1 MYNIDTNGL
10 TLPNLNDII
19 DYLTNGFKTI
29 YGDNINLEQ
38 NTPDG
43 QFLNILAQCIID
55 LQELSQYIYNS
66 FDLENSEGRALDRNA
81 GIIGVQRQ
89 AGSYTI
95 VPIDIVANDTT
106 TLQGLDSNYTNPTGT
121 GFTVSDNNG
130 NNYILISSTT
140 ILSGTTTLQFRAQEI
155 GAIEPVLNTITNIT
169 TPQLGI
175 VSANNSSAPLIIGV
189 DEESDKQLKDRI
201 NNSFALGGTGSFEN
215 IKSYLY
221 QLQGVISVGGEN
233 NNTGSTSS
241 NGTPAH
247 SVWVIVEGGDDDYIA
262 NTIYKTLNTGC
273 PMRGATEVKVID
285 QDGVEN
291 IIKFDRPSTES
302 LYILMT
308 VEAKDNN
315 TVIDTD
321 IIKTNLINNL
331 KLGLNDI
338 VDSSKINNI
347 LTNID
352 DTLIYYDIQVSKDGI
367 TYSNMVNN
375 TNLNYIFTLS
385 SNNINITVN

>member
-130 NNYILISSTT
+130 NNYILISEK
-140 ILSGTTTLQFRAQEI
+140 GTFI
-155 GAIEPVLNTITNIT
+155 GDNTYRFKNV
-169 TPQLGI
+169 Q
-175 VSANNSSAPLIIGV
+175 
-189 DEESDKQLKDRI
+189 
-201 NNSFALGGTGSFEN
+201 
-215 IKSYLY
+215 
-221 QLQGVISVGGEN
+221 ISN
-233 NNTGSTSS
+233 
-241 NGTPAH
+241 
-247 SVWVIVEGGDDDYIA
+247 
-262 NTIYKTLNTGC
+262 
-273 PMRGATEVKVID
+273 
-285 QDGVEN
+285 
-291 IIKFDRPSTES
+291 
-302 LYILMT
+302 
-308 VEAKDNN
+308 
-315 TVIDTD
+315 
-321 IIKTNLINNL
+321 
-331 KLGLNDI
+331 
-338 VDSSKINNI
+338 
-347 LTNID
+347 
-352 DTLIYYDIQVSKDGI
+352 
-367 TYSNMVNN
+367 
-375 TNLNYIFTLS
+375 
-385 SNNINITVN
+385 NNINIFAKELDFYSNRNEITMRDRPIIIFNNNKE